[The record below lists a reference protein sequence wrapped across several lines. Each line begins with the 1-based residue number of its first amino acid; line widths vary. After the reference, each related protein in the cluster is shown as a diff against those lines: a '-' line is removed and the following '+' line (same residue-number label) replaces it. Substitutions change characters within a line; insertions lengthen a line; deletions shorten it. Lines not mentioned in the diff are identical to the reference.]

1 MKFRKAVFILLLSAL
16 ATAPTRAQDAGRDAE
31 RPTLWERSTP
41 HTPLQ
46 KREYRAVWLTTLK
59 NLDWPS
65 RPATSPAEEERQR
78 SELCT
83 MLDTLQAVGINTVL
97 LQTRLRGDVI
107 YPSLIEP
114 FATVFTGKEGR
125 RPTYDPLAFAVK
137 ECHKRGMQCHAWVVA
152 LQVKDNIYVD
162 PSQTAVVDHL
172 CRVVDE
178 IVRNYNVD
186 GIHLDYIRYP
196 EKTKGQD
203 QWRRDNVTRCMRA
216 VYNTV
221 KELKPWVCVSAA
233 TLGKYRDT
241 KRFSSYGWNA
251 YNTVFQEAQAWTSEG
266 IVDALFPMLYYRDK
280 HYFPFVADWAEHAN
294 GRHFV
299 AGLGIYQ
306 LDKAEQNWDL
316 EAIRCQLEFMRS
328 FEGSVRESIEPGW
341 GFEKVQESMIYGKGA
356 SGYALFRAGF
366 IMKDTKGIR
375 NEIRAWNHL
384 PALVP
389 VIPTATT
396 VNPSAPAMLRGSI
409 SRDKVTLRW
418 VPSTHPGLPSSTPE
432 QPIATHSEEPVR
444 YILYRSVGT
453 PVDIDNA
460 SHIWKTYQEG
470 TSVTVTRCTRRQ
482 NTYYAVTAID
492 KYGRES
498 APAYWTDKVLKPKQ
512 TDHKLQPIKS
522 REK

>member
-1 MKFRKAVFILLLSAL
+1 
-16 ATAPTRAQDAGRDAE
+16 
-31 RPTLWERSTP
+31 
-41 HTPLQ
+41 
-46 KREYRAVWLTTLK
+46 
-59 NLDWPS
+59 
-65 RPATSPAEEERQR
+65 
-78 SELCT
+78 

-152 LQVKDNIYVD
+152 LQVKDNTYVD

-178 IVRNYNVD
+178 IVRNYDVD

-221 KELKPWVCVSAA
+221 KEQKPWVCVSAA

-280 HYFPFVADWAEHAN
+280 HYFPFVADWAEKAN

-306 LDKAEQNWDL
+306 LDKAEQNWEL
-316 EAIRCQLEFMRS
+316 EAIRCQLDEMLPRS
-328 FEGSVRESIEPGW
+328 LVGAEGLTV
-341 GFEKVQESMIYGKGA
+341 VA
-356 SGYALFRAGF
+356 AG
-366 IMKDTKGIR
+366 IT
-375 NEIRAWNHL
+375 
-384 PALVP
+384 
-389 VIPTATT
+389 
-396 VNPSAPAMLRGSI
+396 
-409 SRDKVTLRW
+409 
-418 VPSTHPGLPSSTPE
+418 
-432 QPIATHSEEPVR
+432 
-444 YILYRSVGT
+444 
-453 PVDIDNA
+453 
-460 SHIWKTYQEG
+460 G
-470 TSVTVTRCTRRQ
+470 TS
-482 NTYYAVTAID
+482 A
-492 KYGRES
+492 G
-498 APAYWTDKVLKPKQ
+498 W
-512 TDHKLQPIKS
+512 
-522 REK
+522 